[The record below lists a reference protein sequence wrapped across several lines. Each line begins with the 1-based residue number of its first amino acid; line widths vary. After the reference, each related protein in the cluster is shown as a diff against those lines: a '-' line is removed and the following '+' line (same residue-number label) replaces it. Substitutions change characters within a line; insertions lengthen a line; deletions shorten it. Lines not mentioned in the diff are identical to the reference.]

1 MNINLSGFFVGGD
14 DKLILLCFSNKRK
27 TSISRYLHIIN
38 LIVMVV
44 FNAALSVRLSCNK
57 GNRQKNLIL
66 TKKKPNYY
74 ILMFLKMCSLL
85 RHLLPA

>member
-1 MNINLSGFFVGGD
+1 MTINLSVCGD
-14 DKLILLCFSNKRK
+14 EKLILLCFSNKR
-27 TSISRYLHIIN
+27 IN

-44 FNAALSVRLSCNK
+44 FNAVLSVRLSCNK
-57 GNRQKNLIL
+57 RNRKKYLIL
-66 TKKKPNYY
+66 TRKKSNYY

>member
-1 MNINLSGFFVGGD
+1 MTINLSVCGD
-14 DKLILLCFSNKRK
+14 EKLILLCFSNKR
-27 TSISRYLHIIN
+27 IN

-44 FNAALSVRLSCNK
+44 FNAVLSVRLSCNK
-57 GNRQKNLIL
+57 KNRKKDLIL
-66 TKKKPNYY
+66 TRKKPNYY